1 MGDMTILR
9 KSAAITVAGA
19 LALAGL
25 VGASTSAVGGKETVR
40 LTPTGFGLEASGY
53 ASKMRGGQV
62 PTGSD
67 KVAYAVVACTNEG
80 GVENTNAEADGDLD
94 NGMAFQGA
102 STRAWTTTAGA
113 QVSSWSRHRID
124 KVRLVGSPLGELNLQ
139 GIVATSHAWHD
150 ATGFHGESS
159 SSLGAIIFE
168 PAVGEPQTFPVPSPG
183 QAVTVPGVAEISL
196 GVGNNKTSA
205 DGAATNINALR
216 VHSLLTQSTSRI
228 GHTHAAI
235 DDGVKSALYGG
246 SAYATKLTALNDL
259 LTSGRTVPTS
269 VPCVGT
275 DGDWTDNHANDTDLS
290 GNLLASG
297 LTSRQQSGRTA
308 PGGRPEVT
316 AASRVGLVDLGGG
329 LEVQMVKA
337 KAHVMK
343 TASGYTTDI
352 AGTSIGGVTYNG
364 TEQEFPEGENVMEI
378 PGVATLERAIV
389 EQGPRSISVT
399 GLRVTLLEG
408 TEAVGILDLGF
419 AKAALQPSGL

>member
-1 MGDMTILR
+1 MNTLR
-9 KSAAITVAGA
+9 KSSAIAVAGA
-19 LALAGL
+19 LALGGL
-25 VGASTSAVGGKETVR
+25 VGASTSAVGGKEKTAR
-40 LTPTGFGLEASGY
+40 LTPTAFGLEASGY
-53 ASKMRGGQV
+53 ASKVMGGEV

-67 KVAYAVVACTNEG
+67 KVAYAVVACTNKG

-102 STRAWTTTAGA
+102 STRSWTSTAGDK
-113 QVSSWSRHRID
+113 VSSWSRHRID
-124 KVRLVGSPLGELNLQ
+124 KVTLVGSPLGDLSLN

-159 SSLGAIIFE
+159 SSLGAIVFE
-168 PAVGEPQTFPVPSPG
+168 PAVGEPQNFPVPSPG

-196 GVGNNKTSA
+196 GVGNNKTRA
-205 DGAATNINALR
+205 DGAATNINAVR
-216 VHSLLTQSTSRI
+216 VHSLLSQSTSRI
-228 GHTHAAI
+228 GHAHAAI
-235 DDGVKSALYGG
+235 EDGVKSALYGG
-246 SAYATKLTALNDL
+246 SAYATKLTALNGV

-269 VPCVGT
+269 VPGVGT
-275 DGDWTDNHANDTDLS
+275 DGEWTDNLANVTGLS

-316 AASRVGLVDLGGG
+316 TASRVGLVDLGGG

-352 AGTSIGGVTYNG
+352 AGTSIGGITYNG
-364 TEQEFPEGENVMEI
+364 EDQEFPEGEKVMEI
-378 PGVATLERAIV
+378 PGVATFERAIV

-399 GLRVTLLEG
+399 GLRVTLLDG
-408 TEAVGILDLGF
+408 TDAVGVLDLGF